1 MSTPERQLF
10 GQSSLHNEFFHF
22 ASRAIGQFW
31 SLPRIAVLIWMK
43 FSVLN
48 GGSDAEE

>member
-1 MSTPERQLF
+1 MSTPERQLL
-10 GQSSLHNEFFHF
+10 GQSSLNNEFFRF
-22 ASRAIGQFW
+22 ASRASERFW
-31 SLPRIAVLIWMK
+31 NLHWVAVLIWMK